1 MEDNTLFIRCL
12 GFSQDPN
19 TSNYIM
25 VMEYATCSLNK
36 YLKKNNNRMTWEDR
50 MKALLDISIGLE
62 HLHDSKLAHRDFHP
76 GNLLFSN
83 EKYLLITDLGLC
95 KSVDQKSS
103 SVNQK
108 SSFNEKVCGVLP
120 YIAPEVIKGKYTK
133 AADIYSFG
141 MVMYF
146 VATGRMPFNDYHSG
160 SCDFIFDICR
170 ENNPLRPEVNEQEAP
185 KFYVDLMKR
194 CWNSDPEKR
203 PKIIEIKEKIRL
215 IYRTPKFIETAEEYR
230 RSHLSGKS
238 NMKDESAES
247 DTTCVQT
254 TAESEDLGIQGTE
267 STFIGSIDITK

>member
-76 GNLLFSN
+76 GNLLFS
-83 EKYLLITDLGLC
+83 
-95 KSVDQKSS
+95 
-103 SVNQK
+103 
-108 SSFNEKVCGVLP
+108 
-120 YIAPEVIKGKYTK
+120 K